1 MVAGLVAAAVA
12 LGAAELAAG
21 VTGGASLIVEVGDV
35 VVERTP
41 GPVVKWAIDLLGTN
55 DKPFLLA
62 SVTVISLL
70 LGAALGPLAG
80 RWQLVG
86 LAGFAVFG
94 AIGAAA
100 AARDPL
106 TDTSIAIFVALVA
119 GVAGYAALQVLLEAA
134 RPSGDVSGEPVA
146 VRPSGGASGEPVAV
160 RPGRGLAD
168 RRRFLGFA
176 AGATGGA
183 ALAAFTGRGILG
195 PAVDVEAQR
204 ESVVLPPTEI
214 AVGDNGFEVEGLSP
228 LITPNDRFYRIDTA
242 LVVPRV
248 DTETWKLSLTGMV
261 DRPFELTFDELLEM
275 ASLEEAVTLA
285 CVSNEV
291 GDNLVGNA
299 VWRGVPL
306 ASLLER
312 AGVQAGATQVV
323 GRSVDNFTTGFPTE
337 VALDGRP
344 AMVAV
349 GMNGEPLPAAHGFP
363 ARLVVP
369 GLYGY
374 VSATK
379 WLKEIE
385 LTTLE
390 GYDAYWIPRGWS
402 KIAPIKTQSRIDTPR
417 SGREV
422 APGRVPVAG
431 VAWGGIRSIERVELR
446 VIPRFD
452 GGAEPEWVEAEL
464 GEKLSQST
472 WRQWVYQW
480 HAEPGDYRIEVR
492 ATDGEGNVQTEVRQ
506 APAPDGATGHHSI
519 TLAVGEGASLVD
531 PNRLTDPGEALAAA
545 RARWAVY
552 GDADYDMTFNWRC
565 FCPPS
570 QLAPVDLQVRDRGVA
585 AGAYPGGPEL
595 ASDQLAE
602 YRTVDGLF
610 DFIEE
615 AIDGR
620 AVAINVTY
628 DASGYPADAWIDYDE
643 RITDEE
649 RGFKVYSV
657 DPA

>member
-1 MVAGLVAAAVA
+1 MTRNRPADMLAGLIAAAVA

-21 VTGGASLIVEVGDV
+21 LTGGASLIVEVGDV
-35 VVERTP
+35 IVDRTP

-62 SVTVISLL
+62 SVTVVSLM

-80 RWQLVG
+80 RWSTVG
-86 LAGFAVFG
+86 LAGFTVFA

-106 TDTSIAIFVALVA
+106 TSGAIAVFTALVA
-119 GVAGYAALQVLLEAA
+119 GVAGYLTLQALLAAAVPASPPSSSEAT
-134 RPSGDVSGEPVA
+134 PTM
-146 VRPSGGASGEPVAV
+146 
-160 RPGRGLAD
+160 PGRGLAD

-204 ESVVLPPTEI
+204 EAVALPPTELV
-214 AVGDNGFEVEGLSP
+214 VGDNGFEVDGLSP
-228 LITPNDRFYRIDTA
+228 LITPNDKFYRIDTA

-248 DTETWKLSLTGMV
+248 DTADWKLSFTGMV
-261 DRPFELTFDELLEM
+261 DNPFELTFDELLEM
-275 ASLEEAVTLA
+275 ATMEEAVTLA

-306 ASLLER
+306 ADLLER
-312 AGVQAGATQVV
+312 AGVQEGATQIV

-344 AMVAV
+344 AMVAIA
-349 GMNGEPLPAAHGFP
+349 MNGEPLPAAHGFP

-385 LTTLE
+385 LNTLE

-422 APGRVPVAG
+422 APGRVPIGG
-431 VAWGGIRSIERVELR
+431 VAWGGIRSIERVEVR
-446 VIPRFD
+446 IIPRFD
-452 GGAEPEWVEAEL
+452 DAPEPEWVEAEL

-480 HAEPGDYRIEVR
+480 DAQPGDYRIEVR
-492 ATDGEGNVQTEVRQ
+492 ATDGEGVTQTEVRQ
-506 APAPDGATGHHSI
+506 SPAPDGATGHHSI
-519 TLAVGEGASLVD
+519 TLAVGEGDSLVD
-531 PNRLTDPGEALAAA
+531 PNRLTDPSEALAAA
-545 RARWAVY
+545 RARWAVH
-552 GDADYDMTFNWRC
+552 GQADYNMVFNWRC
-565 FCPPS
+565 FCSPAL
-570 QLAPVDLQVRDRGVA
+570 LAPVQLKVRGRDVETGNLT
-585 AGAYPGGPEL
+585 GGPEL
-595 ASDQLAE
+595 VPDHLAE
-602 YRTVDGLF
+602 YRTVNGLF
-610 DFIEE
+610 DFIED
-615 AIDGR
+615 AIDR
-620 AVAINVTY
+620 QAVGIDVTY
-628 DASGYPADAWIDYDE
+628 DPSGYPADVWIDYDE
-643 RITDEE
+643 RLADEE
-649 RGFKVYSV
+649 RGFQVHSIDMV
-657 DPA
+657 